1 MQNEDHPYVLSQLVK
16 KSDIDWSKIHLGML
30 GQQMMD
36 EMKHISH
43 ARSIEK
49 AIPEGIDTLQVLFQ
63 KHWKHISMDTREAIL
78 DEDKRDSELAKAF
91 LMGKIAL
98 AQEYAAEIIT
108 RLPVERAY
116 EVLDD
121 KSNVKYFELLAA
133 GDDISIKDIAEQCQQ
148 DEESVRIVFREM
160 VQLGLADFRSD
171 GKEWKYFMTQFAK
184 SYYNKL

>member
-16 KSDIDWSKIHLGML
+16 KSYIDWSKIHLSML

-36 EMKHISH
+36 EMKNISH
-43 ARSIEK
+43 ARSVEK
-49 AIPEGIDTLQVLFQ
+49 AMPEGIDTLQLLFQ
-63 KHWKHISMDTREAIL
+63 KHWMHISMDTRDAIL

-116 EVLDD
+116 EVLDN
-121 KSNVKYFELLAA
+121 KSNLQYLELLA
-133 GDDISIKDIAEQCQQ
+133 GGSEISIKDIAEQCQQ

-184 SYYNKL
+184 SYYNKI

>member
-1 MQNEDHPYVLSQLVK
+1 
-16 KSDIDWSKIHLGML
+16 
-30 GQQMMD
+30 
-36 EMKHISH
+36 
-43 ARSIEK
+43 
-49 AIPEGIDTLQVLFQ
+49 
-63 KHWKHISMDTREAIL
+63 
-78 DEDKRDSELAKAF
+78 
-91 LMGKIAL
+91 MGKIAL